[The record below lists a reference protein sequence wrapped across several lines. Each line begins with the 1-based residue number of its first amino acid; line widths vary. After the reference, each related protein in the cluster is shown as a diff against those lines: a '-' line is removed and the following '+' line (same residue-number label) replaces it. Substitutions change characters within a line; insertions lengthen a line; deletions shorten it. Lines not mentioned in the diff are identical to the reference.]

1 MKRFKKGSS
10 LVLVLIVLCI
20 LSILGTSIT
29 TLAVS
34 NYKMKVMS
42 SNKKISQY
50 SAESGIDEAYGMI
63 GEIVD
68 EAIAD
73 ATNEAEKYSDAL
85 NLDTEIA
92 NKENG
97 LGSEYI
103 NDDLTIKENFL
114 EILSEKQNEKFQE
127 VYKKYIEDELTNNL
141 IAKLENPAEYKYS
154 TDFTK
159 NPKVLVIRS
168 LGDDIKFS
176 DVNILTIKLRSS
188 FTHKDIPKVLYAEY
202 EITVPEYKQAYYYE
216 SNHVKIEENIA
227 WTKAIAADGDM
238 IINSNNVKVVG
249 DIFAKG
255 KDKNK
260 DEGKDKDEDKYV
272 AKNGISVEVDN
283 ASKDTSIGFFVD
295 GNIITQ
301 NDFKISSKNSVVKI
315 SKDIYARNVSIE
327 SDAEG
332 VDLNIDESVYTND
345 DLELDGLK
353 SNITIKKYFYG
364 IDDGG
369 DGGADTSSSIII
381 NSDDIGKEDESGK
394 IVGSSLNIE
403 SGAIIRGTSYINV
416 NSTNPYQ
423 TGESVSVKGNYKAY
437 AHSFADGT
445 EVEKKDKTKINI
457 GENNIYFDYY
467 DPLTL
472 VKGFKDGSDLNAIE
486 RGYYLKEYHNSVSGL
501 YFKGIN
507 IKNVKF
513 ATGAIVNIDG
523 EIEVGRNIL
532 DSEDEIEKKLKEI
545 SKAMNNMG
553 KNLKDDTKS
562 PNGKVLTVNNQVEF
576 SKIPIDNTLSTAE
589 DLIILKRPAIPIDD
603 ESDKKNYILSFPDAE
618 VPDDI
623 ENSEKITIYSDNN
636 KGIIIVDGN
645 LHIYGKMNFK
655 GTIIASG
662 DIYIKDINEKNI
674 IYDKTYIKQLIAK
687 NHETFKDI
695 FKKDE
700 SNPYID
706 VQVDPKSDK
715 DSSIG
720 YYIKKDKVIKLKNWK
735 IEK

>member
-1 MKRFKKGSS
+1 MKKFKKGSS

-42 SNKKISQY
+42 SNKKVSQY

-63 GEIVD
+63 GEMVD
-68 EAIAD
+68 KAITD
-73 ATNEAEKYSDAL
+73 ATNEAKKYSDAL
-85 NLDTEIA
+85 NLDIEIA

-97 LGSEYI
+97 LGSDYI
-103 NDDLTIKENFL
+103 NDDLTVKEDFL
-114 EILSEKQNEKFQE
+114 EILSEKQNEEFQK
-127 VYKKYIEDELTNNL
+127 VYKKCIEDELTNSL

-159 NPKVLVIRS
+159 NPKVQVIRS
-168 LGDDIKFS
+168 LGDPIEFS

-188 FTHKDIPKVLYAEY
+188 FTHKDIPKVLSAEY

-216 SNHVKIEENIA
+216 SNHVKIPENIA

-238 IINSNNVKVVG
+238 IIDSNKVNVNG
-249 DIFAKG
+249 DIFIKG
-255 KDKNK
+255 KEGLDNGIAIKIQNASKDKNK
-260 DEGKDKDEDKYV
+260 
-272 AKNGISVEVDN
+272 VDFN
-283 ASKDTSIGFFVD
+283 VS

-301 NDFKISSKNSVVKI
+301 QNFKVSSKNSKI
-315 SKDIYARNVSIE
+315 NIGKDIYARNVSIE
-327 SDAEG
+327 DGAEG
-332 VDLNIDESVYTND
+332 VDLNFYESVYTND
-345 DLELDGLK
+345 DLELNGLK
-353 SNITIKKYFYG
+353 SSISIKGYFYG
-364 IDDGG
+364 IDDGA

-381 NSDDIGKEDESGK
+381 NSDDIGEEDVTGK
-394 IVGSSLNIE
+394 IVGSTLNIE
-403 SGAIIRGTSYINV
+403 LGAFIRGTSYINV

-437 AHSFADGT
+437 AHSFSNGT
-445 EVEKKDKTKINI
+445 EVEKKDKTKLNI
-457 GENNIYFDYY
+457 GENNVYFDYY

-472 VKGFKDGSDLNAIE
+472 VKGFKDGFDLNAIE
-486 RGYYLKEYHNSVSGL
+486 KGYYLKEYHNSVSGL

-507 IKNVKF
+507 IKNVEF
-513 ATGAIVNIDG
+513 ATGAIVNTDG
-523 EIEVGRNIL
+523 TIEVGRDFL
-532 DSEDEIEKKLKEI
+532 DSTDEIEKKLKEI

-553 KNLKDDTKS
+553 KNLKDDSKS
-562 PNGKVLTVNNQVEF
+562 PDGKVITVNNQVEF
-576 SKIPIDNTLSTAE
+576 SKIPMDNTLSTAE

-603 ESDKKNYILSFPDAE
+603 ESDKKNYILSFPDAV
-618 VPDDI
+618 VPDNI
-623 ENSEKITIYSDNN
+623 ENSEKITISSDDN

-662 DIYIKDINEKNI
+662 DIYIKDTREKNI
-674 IYDKTYIKQLIAK
+674 TYDKTYIKQLIAK
-687 NHETFKDI
+687 NYETFKDI
-695 FKKDE
+695 FKRNASD
-700 SNPYID
+700 PDVD
-706 VQVDPKSDK
+706 VQIDPNSAK